1 MANILVIGEHDD
13 GQLKLATLSALGFAH
28 QVCAAAGGAYSVLIL
43 GQSLGDA
50 TEKLRGYGAASV
62 LVADQAALKS
72 PLADK
77 YAHVISEVARTQNAT
92 LVVGAASTFTK
103 DILPRAAAL
112 LDAGMISD
120 VIEVSTLRSE
130 TATEDGRPDGT
141 DFVFKR
147 VMYAGNVIAT
157 VKLDGDVKFLTVR
170 AAAFAPPAQ
179 TAELSPV
186 TPVAVDAGKLPA
198 QIEYVGR
205 EAKVAGRPDST
216 EARVVVSGGRA
227 IKNSEDFERLIGGLA
242 DVLKGAVGSSRAL
255 VDSGITPNS
264 LQVGQTGKVVAPDL
278 YIAVGISGA
287 IQHMAGMKDTKVI
300 VAINKD
306 AEAPIFEVADYGLVG
321 DVYQVVPELIAKLG
335 K

>member
-1 MANILVIGEHDD
+1 MANVLVIAEHDA
-13 GQLKLATLSALGFAH
+13 GQLKLATLAALGFAH
-28 QVCAAAGGAYSVLIL
+28 QVCTETGGSYGVLIL
-43 GQSLGDA
+43 GEGISTAAEL
-50 TEKLRGYGAASV
+50 LRGYGAASV
-62 LVADQAALKS
+62 LVADHPALKE
-72 PLADK
+72 PLADN
-77 YAHVISEVARTQNAT
+77 YAYVIDEVARAQDVTM
-92 LVVGAASTFTK
+92 VVGAASTFSK

-120 VIEVSTLRSE
+120 VIAVR
-130 TATEDGRPDGT
+130 ADGDE
-141 DFVFKR
+141 FIFKR
-147 VMYAGNVIAT
+147 VMFAGNVIAT
-157 VKLDGDVKFLTVR
+157 VKLDGAVKFLTVR
-170 AAAFAPPAQ
+170 SAAFMPSAKI
-179 TAELSPV
+179 AEASPV
-186 TPVAVDAGKLPA
+186 IPVAIDPGKLPA
-198 QIEYVGR
+198 QIEFVGR

-227 IKNSEDFERLIGGLA
+227 IKTTEDFERLIGGLA
-242 DVLKGAVGSSRAL
+242 DVLGGAVGSSRAL

-321 DVYQVVPELIAKLG
+321 DVYQVVPELIGRLG

>member
-1 MANILVIGEHDD
+1 MANVLVMAEHDG
-13 GQLKLATLSALGFAH
+13 GQLKLATLAALGFAH
-28 QVCAAAGGAYSVLIL
+28 QVCAEAGGSYGVLIL
-43 GQSLGDA
+43 GEGLSAAGELV
-50 TEKLRGYGAASV
+50 RGYGAATV
-62 LVADQAALKS
+62 LVADHPALKE
-72 PLADK
+72 PLADN
-77 YAHVISEVARTQNAT
+77 YAYVIDEVVRAQGAT
-92 LVVGAASTFTK
+92 MVVAAASTFSK

-120 VIEVSTLRSE
+120 VIAV
-130 TATEDGRPDGT
+130 RPDGD
-141 DFVFKR
+141 DFIFKR

-157 VKLDGDVKFLTVR
+157 VKLAGALKFLTVR
-170 AAAFAPPAQ
+170 SAAFPAPPRSAAA
-179 TAELSPV
+179 SPV
-186 TPVAVDAGKLPA
+186 VPVAIHATRLPA

-227 IKNSEDFERLIGGLA
+227 IKTTEDFERLIGGLA
-242 DVLKGAVGSSRAL
+242 DVLGGAVGSSRAL
-255 VDSGITPNS
+255 VDAGITPNS

-306 AEAPIFEVADYGLVG
+306 AEAPIFEIADLGLVG
-321 DVYQVVPELIAKLG
+321 DAYQIVPELIEKL
-335 K
+335 KK